1 MDIVEELPTG
11 KTVDI
16 WNFSFQL
23 PCALGQLKPVNLQ
36 CDISE
41 LVFLEIFAGS
51 GNLSKA
57 AREIGYSIHPVDSTT
72 KRQMGVAMHVLD
84 LTKESDTSVLLDLVC
99 SANIASGHMAPPCGR
114 ASRSREKPM
123 PPELN
128 HIRSVPLRSDERPLG
143 LQGLEHLDSIRV
155 AASNRL
161 YALTLLVMCILYIRG
176 ASTSVENPSGSQF
189 WSVLAIFA
197 KEHSWMQ
204 QIMDKLEVNKFQVCM
219 YGSDRDKW
227 TSFKGTASLYTY
239 ACAAMV
245 ATNMRAG
252 SPKQQGLQSFFL
264 QQVRQNIPWN
274 FARL

>member
-23 PCALGQLKPVNLQ
+23 PCALGHLTQVNLQ

-84 LTKESDTSVLLDLVC
+84 LTKESDTSVLLDLAC
-99 SANIASGHMAPPCGR
+99 NANIASGHMAPPCG
-114 ASRSREKPM
+114 
-123 PPELN
+123 
-128 HIRSVPLRSDERPLG
+128 IRSVPLRSDERPLG
-143 LQGLEHLDSIRV
+143 LQCLEHLDSIRV

-161 YALTLLVMCILYIRG
+161 YTLTLLVMCILYIRG
-176 ASTSVENPSGSQF
+176 AQPVSKIQAVLTSGVFWQF
-189 WSVLAIFA
+189 LQKSIPGCN
-197 KEHSWMQ
+197 KSW
-204 QIMDKLEVNKFQVCM
+204 INWKL
-219 YGSDRDKW
+219 
-227 TSFKGTASLYTY
+227 TSFKY
-239 ACAAMV
+239 ACMEVTGISGRPLRGQLHYTHQYASAAMV

-252 SPKQQGLQSFFL
+252 SRKQQGLQSFFL

>member
-23 PCALGQLKPVNLQ
+23 PCALGQLKSVNLQ
-36 CDISE
+36 CDISQ

-99 SANIASGHMAPPCGR
+99 SANIASGHMAPPCGT

-143 LQGLEHLDSIRV
+143 LQGLEL
-155 AASNRL
+155 
-161 YALTLLVMCILYIRG
+161 
-176 ASTSVENPSGSQF
+176 
-189 WSVLAIFA
+189 
-197 KEHSWMQ
+197 
-204 QIMDKLEVNKFQVCM
+204 
-219 YGSDRDKW
+219 
-227 TSFKGTASLYTY
+227 
-239 ACAAMV
+239 
-245 ATNMRAG
+245 
-252 SPKQQGLQSFFL
+252 
-264 QQVRQNIPWN
+264 
-274 FARL
+274 